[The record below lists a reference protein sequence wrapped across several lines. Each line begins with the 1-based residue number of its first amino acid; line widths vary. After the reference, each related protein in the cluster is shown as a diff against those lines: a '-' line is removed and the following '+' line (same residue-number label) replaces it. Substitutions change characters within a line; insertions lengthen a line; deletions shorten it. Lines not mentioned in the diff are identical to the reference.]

1 MLYIPGDIVV
11 NNGRFL
17 KQETGESNR
26 VAVNKHEV
34 TDIHVYIT
42 FIATTICDASLWTML
57 LSYHQG
63 PPCGTKFF
71 TVTTICDASLWTM
84 LLSYYQGPPCG
95 TKFITVTF
103 VSLITAVKCVMVRL
117 HPINSKQT
125 V

>member
-34 TDIHVYIT
+34 TDIHFYIT
-42 FIATTICDASLWTML
+42 SIATTIRDASLWTML
-57 LSYHQG
+57 LSYH
-63 PPCGTKFF
+63 
-71 TVTTICDASLWTM
+71 
-84 LLSYYQGPPCG
+84 QGPPCG